1 MYQNVRS
8 AANAVLRMKCITGNL
23 SILKIK
29 KDLKSITNILPMT
42 LEKEGKPYLKLIIE
56 NEIRNY

>member
-1 MYQNVRS
+1 M
-8 AANAVLRMKCITGNL
+8 VLRIKFITGNL

-29 KDLKSITNILPMT
+29 KDLKSIANISPMT
-42 LEKEGKPYLKLIIE
+42 LEKEVKLYLNQIIE